1 MANPTTNFGWQMPTS
16 TDLVTD
22 LPADFEVFGQAVDT
36 ALVDLKGG
44 TTGQVLSKTTDTDMD
59 FTWVT
64 SDDANAIQN
73 AIVDAKG
80 DLIAA
85 TAADTPAR
93 LAVGAN
99 DTLLVAASGETTG
112 LKWGGGFT
120 THSPTFKQSTTTITQ
135 SGGTFRY
142 AQIGKFVHSEMTV
155 AFSGT
160 GVAGNAIVGTLPVS
174 CKTAGLMI
182 GNGQFYDASSFN
194 VYPFLIYST
203 TANDFQLAI
212 TDVITTNG
220 SQYVGV
226 TGFTA
231 AVANGDQM
239 WLSLNYEAA

>member
-1 MANPTTNFGWQMPTS
+1 MPTS
-16 TDLVTD
+16 SDLVTD

-36 ALVDLKGG
+36 SLADLKGG